1 MSREPF
7 AVMLNAAPQPGSRKD
22 PWKSFA
28 SVFYLLSCKFK
39 TYTLMYSTYKF
50 NPKDIPEITL
60 HLLVESLS
68 FNQAAIASIIDKLNL
83 SEREK
88 NDLENQINNEKLVRR
103 EKLIEA
109 LYETYGQTPNVWM
122 QNFIPFLNLPAGRQ
136 ASFGS

>member
-1 MSREPF
+1 
-7 AVMLNAAPQPGSRKD
+7 
-22 PWKSFA
+22 
-28 SVFYLLSCKFK
+28 
-39 TYTLMYSTYKF
+39 MYSAYKF

-88 NDLENQINNEKLVRR
+88 NDLANQINDEKLHRR

-109 LYETYGQTPNVWM
+109 LYETYGQTPNV
-122 QNFIPFLNLPAGRQ
+122 
-136 ASFGS
+136 

>member
-1 MSREPF
+1 
-7 AVMLNAAPQPGSRKD
+7 
-22 PWKSFA
+22 
-28 SVFYLLSCKFK
+28 
-39 TYTLMYSTYKF
+39 MYSTYKF

-88 NDLENQINNEKLVRR
+88 NDLENQINNEKLLRR

-109 LYETYGQTPNVWM
+109 LYETYGQTPNV
-122 QNFIPFLNLPAGRQ
+122 
-136 ASFGS
+136 